1 VTVERSGF
9 VAVVA
14 ADELRPSQW
23 DPHAYRASAGARLG
37 DHVVARRPGR
47 ATGRA
52 VRPLE
57 YRDIARGPAL
67 AHAVDLDEPAP
78 DTERLPAVA
87 ESTLLLGTLRAY
99 LGNVVVT
106 PRARWLGVAGPLAF
120 PLRSE
125 FVEVVPRDGLVW
137 FWWALLRSPRFLAA
151 LPPGGGGTRPRLSI
165 EALVST
171 PVDVPALA
179 TRRSLDR
186 RLGALAA
193 RAFRDAARARAAL
206 ARLD

>member
-1 VTVERSGF
+1 MERAGF

-14 ADELRPSQW
+14 ASELRPSQW
-23 DPHAYRASAGARLG
+23 DPHAYRAAAGARLG
-37 DHVVARRPGR
+37 DHVLARRPGR
-47 ATGRA
+47 AAGRV

-67 AHAVDLDEPAP
+67 AHAVDLDPAT
-78 DTERLPAVA
+78 DAERLPAVA
-87 ESTLLLGTLRAY
+87 ESALLLGTLRAY

-125 FVEVVPRDGLVW
+125 FVEVVPHDGLVW

-165 EALVST
+165 DALVAT

-186 RLGALAA
+186 ELGALAA